1 MIGYE
6 TALQMTLEYIRPL
19 DQEVLSLVDVTD
31 RVAAEDL
38 GALVDSPSVDA
49 SLKDGYAIRADD
61 ITDAT
66 PENPVRLKLRGVI
79 AAGMNS
85 ESVVEPGTT
94 IRVLT
99 GAKVPGGADAVV
111 SEEFTIDYG
120 TYIDVTRYTE
130 PGRNIIASGSDISIG
145 ERVIS
150 VGTKLVPGKVG
161 ILAAAGYDKIPVFR
175 RPCVGIIATGDEV
188 VAPVEPLPEGKLF
201 ASNLLTLNAWCRR
214 YGMKTEM
221 DIVSDDAD
229 VIVEKLSFAIEAY
242 DAVLT
247 SGGAWTGDRDFV
259 VRVLERLGW
268 QQMFHRIR
276 IGPGKAVGF
285 GFIQGKP
292 IFILPG
298 GPPSNLMAFLQIA
311 LPGLMK
317 LAGYKDPGLP
327 RMIVKLSETVV
338 GRQIDWTQFIFGRF
352 EEKEKQT
359 FFHPLKMLSRLQ
371 SMAKADGIIDIPEG
385 VDQILAGALI
395 PAQLLV

>member
-49 SLKDGYAIRADD
+49 SLKDGYAIRAED

-66 PENPVRLKLRGVI
+66 LENPVRLKLRGVI

-120 TYIDVTRYTE
+120 TYIDVTRYAE

>member
-120 TYIDVTRYTE
+120 TYIDVTRYAE

>member
-120 TYIDVTRYTE
+120 TYIDVTRYAE

-188 VAPVEPLPEGKLF
+188 VAPGEPLPEGKLF